1 MDVKFQGKAIINLGA
16 IIQQDNLAMIQ
27 LSIAYEVL

>member
-16 IIQQDNLAMIQ
+16 IIQQDNLAVIQ
-27 LSIAYEVL
+27 LAYEVL